1 MTKTLANTSKA
12 QATFRTPK
20 GELIVGPAPGVVGTL
35 SSWTELPTGGE
46 LCDIA
51 EVRLD
56 QVPEQADWLNRCQ
69 AIEAG
74 GRPVILTIRH
84 KNEGGKWDGPEEHRQ
99 EMLELALEQLAAVD
113 VEFRSGIVSAIAQRA
128 RKLGKV
134 CIASYHD
141 FARTPA
147 LADLREV
154 VSSAQEVASIVKVST
169 MVNGEGDVGILR
181 ELLSGNWQVPL
192 CVIGMGALGTQ
203 TRISFATLGSCLT
216 YGYVDKSAAPGQL
229 PAAELVRQL
238 RSLHPRYDEEFLKRK
253 QMFGFA

>member
-35 SSWTELPTGGE
+35 SSWTEPPTGGE

-51 EVRLD
+51 EVRL
-56 QVPEQADWLNRCQ
+56 
-69 AIEAG
+69 
-74 GRPVILTIRH
+74 
-84 KNEGGKWDGPEEHRQ
+84 NEGGKWDGPEEHRQ

-238 RSLHPRYDEEFLKRK
+238 RSLHPRYEEEFLKRK